1 MRCDMNNGGKQTL
14 KKRIS
19 FLLALVL
26 ILALSAPA
34 FAAGS
39 ENKAVQT
46 VRALGIMIG
55 DDKGNMNLSEP
66 VTRAQ
71 FAKMMV
77 AASAYK
83 DTIGDNG
90 SGFSLFRDVK
100 SSHWASEYIRL
111 AVQQGWVV
119 GYTDG
124 CFRPD
129 NPVKLE
135 EACTALERMLG
146 YDSSMLAGSWPGAQL
161 SKATALGLRDDL
173 ACVRGQALT
182 RSDCAT
188 LFYNL
193 LTAQTAAGKT
203 YALTLG
209 YSLSAS
215 GEVDY
220 ASVTKNNLSG
230 PYIAAGGTKLP
241 FTPLTVYRNGKL
253 SDSAALNIN
262 DVYYYNTGLRTAWIY
277 TERTSGKIMAL
288 APTASAPTTVNVA
301 GVNYAIGSAD
311 ATFALSALGGGR
323 VGAYVTLLL
332 GMDDMVVGVLTGSDM
347 ETIYYG
353 VVKSS
358 VKTVST
364 EDSAKVQTSVS
375 VVCSDGVQ
383 RTFTVDKEQ
392 SFTEGKLVSVNVTGS
407 GTNMRT
413 MSESSMSGRV
423 SADASFLGDLRF
435 ADNVRILDTAENGAF
450 TTVDADRLAGCTLGS
465 GKIRCCILNTAGE
478 IEDLIL
484 DNVTGDVWT
493 YGYLTELI
501 DASFSMQ
508 INVSYIGLADGAPFT
523 FPAQSVRYPVDVGGV
538 AFCLND
544 SGALKHMQPLQ
555 SLKLSE
561 LGALTGTAGEKKYPL
576 DENVQVYLR
585 KGDSYYPATL
595 SSVNAQDYT
604 LTGWYDDFGCPAGGR
619 IRVIVAAEK

>member
-1 MRCDMNNGGKQTL
+1 MNNGGKQTL

-83 DTIGDNG
+83 DTIGEGG

-111 AVQQGWVV
+111 AVQEGWVV

-124 CFRPD
+124 SFRPD

-146 YDSSMLAGSWPGAQL
+146 YDSSMLAGSWPAAQL
-161 SKATALGLRDDL
+161 TKATALGLRDDL
-173 ACVRGQALT
+173 TCVRGQALT

-193 LTAQTAAGKT
+193 LTAQNAAGKT

-220 ASVTKNNLSG
+220 TSVTKNNLSG
-230 PYIAAGGTKLP
+230 PYIAASGAKLP

-253 SDSAALNIN
+253 SDSAALNAN

-288 APTASAPTTVNVA
+288 TPSASSPTAVNVA
-301 GVNYAIGSAD
+301 GVNYTIGSAD

-332 GMDDMVVGVLTGSDM
+332 GMDDMVVGVLTGSEM

-353 VVKSS
+353 VVKSC
-358 VKTVST
+358 VKTAST
-364 EDSAKVQTSVS
+364 EENAKVQTSVS
-375 VVCSDGVQ
+375 VVCTDGVQ
-383 RTFTVDKEQ
+383 RTFVVDGEPV
-392 SFTEGKLVSVNVTGS
+392 FTEGRLVSVNVTGS
-407 GTNMRT
+407 GTT
-413 MSESSMSGRV
+413 VHSVSESSMTGRV
-423 SADASFLGDLRF
+423 SADAAYLGDHRF
-435 ADNVRILDTAENGAF
+435 AANVRILDTASSGAF
-450 TTVDADRLAGCTLGS
+450 ATVDVQRLAGCSLGS
-465 GKIRCCILNTAGE
+465 GKIRCCILNAAGE

-484 DNVTGDVWT
+484 SNVTGDTWT

-508 INVSYIGLADGAPFT
+508 INVSYIGLTGGVPFT
-523 FPAQSVRYPVDVGGV
+523 FPSQSVRYPVEVGGV
-538 AFCLND
+538 AYCLDD
-544 SGALKHMQPLQ
+544 SGKISAMQPLR
-555 SLKLSE
+555 SLKLTE
-561 LGALTGTAGEKKYPL
+561 LGTLTAVADAKKYTL

-585 KGDSYYPATL
+585 KGGDYYAATL
-595 SSVNAQDYT
+595 SSVNTQDYI
-604 LTGWYDDFGCPAGGR
+604 LTGWYDNFGCPAGGR
-619 IRVIVAAEK
+619 IRVIVAMAK